1 MYHPIHYKRTNL
13 RDKCVTASAAEKRLH
28 TTILFPSPFL
38 SRPVAPYC
46 TPPLLPSPFSP
57 PPDPAATLPFR
68 LLVTFGDRSER
79 RKLRIIEGSRIEG
92 NRVQSVYGNLT
103 GAWFSKRAE
112 DFVSRANVRSLC
124 TGVRGGRVGERKR
137 IGDYMTMMAILK
149 HNILCGTRK
158 RDVGRQYDGG
168 R

>member
-1 MYHPIHYKRTNL
+1 MCYG
-13 RDKCVTASAAEKRLH
+13 VSAAEKRLH

-57 PPDPAATLPFR
+57 PPDPAATPCPFAFWLR
-68 LLVTFGDRSER
+68 SGTGAREGSFALSRGRESRVTVCRVCMGISQVHGFLRER
-79 RKLRIIEGSRIEG
+79 RTSSPGR
-92 NRVQSVYGNLT
+92 T
-103 GAWFSKRAE
+103 
-112 DFVSRANVRSLC
+112 FVRYVR
-124 TGVRGGRVGERKR
+124 GVRGGRVGERKR